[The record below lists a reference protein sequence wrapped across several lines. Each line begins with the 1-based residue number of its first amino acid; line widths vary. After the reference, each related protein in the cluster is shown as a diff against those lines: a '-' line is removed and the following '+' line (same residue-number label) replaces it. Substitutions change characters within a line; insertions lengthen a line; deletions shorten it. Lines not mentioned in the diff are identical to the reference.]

1 MRSDRAPA
9 SVSADLMG
17 LMHEFFTAVSFE
29 RGQTPAY
36 RRIRHLFIDG
46 GTLINNTSELPEI
59 FSVEAFIASRQG
71 MVDSGALVAFEEIET
86 AASTEAFGNVAHR
99 FSTYEKRGWLHGRAL
114 AGRGRISTQFVRTP
128 SGWKMSS
135 MAWDDER

>member
-1 MRSDRAPA
+1 
-9 SVSADLMG
+9 MG
-17 LMHEFFTAVSFE
+17 LMHEFFSSVSFG

-36 RRIRHLFIDG
+36 HRIRHLFIDS

-59 FSVEAFIASRQG
+59 LSLEAFIASRQG
-71 MVDSGALVAFEEIET
+71 MVDSGALVAFEEVEIAATTET
-86 AASTEAFGNVAHR
+86 FGNVAHR
-99 FSTYEKRGWLHGRAL
+99 FSTYEKRGQLHGQAL